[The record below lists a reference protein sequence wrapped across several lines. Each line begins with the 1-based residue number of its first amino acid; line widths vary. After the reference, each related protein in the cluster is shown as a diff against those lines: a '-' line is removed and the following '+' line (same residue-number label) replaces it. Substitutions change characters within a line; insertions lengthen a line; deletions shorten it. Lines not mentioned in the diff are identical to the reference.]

1 MNHTM
6 QIGKR
11 TISAAS
17 PTFIVAEVSANHN
30 QNYDRAVE
38 IIHAAAEAGADA
50 VKLQTYTADT
60 LTIDCHDD
68 CFMNKGGLW
77 DGISEYDL
85 YKQAYTPW
93 EWQPKLIEEA
103 HKLGMECFSSPF
115 DFTAVD
121 FLEELNVP
129 AYKIASYEIND
140 IPLIRKVAK
149 LHKPVIFA
157 TGIAYPEDIERAF
170 AVCKEEGNEDV
181 ILLKCVS
188 AYPTPYE
195 EVNLNVIPTLAKTY
209 DCLTGISDHTL
220 GTIVSAGA
228 VPLGAKMVEKHLT
241 LRRADGGPDSGDD
254 LFFRL
259 CADDG
264 GAHAEDADAFAA
276 VRQCDDHEGVASGH
290 KVGAAGDQLV
300 HNVDAPVPDAHP
312 ERLDLLHCARHEVAQ
327 GIVERKPAFVSM
339 RVEIRYV
346 QLEADGIERVVA
358 GGEQVVDL
366 LAVPCGYV
374 NAFHRCPP

>member
-1 MNHTM
+1 MNHTI

-30 QNYDRAVE
+30 QNYDRAIE

-60 LTIDCHDD
+60 LTIDCRDD

-93 EWQPKLIEEA
+93 EWQPKLMEEA

-220 GTIVSAGA
+220 G
-228 VPLGAKMVEKHLT
+228 
-241 LRRADGGPDSGDD
+241 PDSG
-254 LFFRL
+254 FSMEPQEFK
-259 CADDG
+259 
-264 GAHAEDADAFAA
+264 
-276 VRQCDDHEGVASGH
+276 QM
-290 KVGAAGDQLV
+290 
-300 HNVDAPVPDAHP
+300 
-312 ERLDLLHCARHEVAQ
+312 
-327 GIVERKPAFVSM
+327 VE
-339 RVEIRYV
+339 EIRILDRALGSSEYV
-346 QLEADGIERVVA
+346 LTEKQKQEHRGSRSLFVVKDIAEGETLTPENIRSIRPGIGLHTMYYEEVLGKKA
-358 GGEQVVDL
+358 KHFLKKGTPLSWELIQ
-366 LAVPCGYV
+366 
-374 NAFHRCPP
+374 